1 MKQLLKLAFLFLL
14 TVNYA
19 SAQNEVN
26 APYSRFGLGELTA
39 NHTSSLSAIGSVC
52 QGVYNPLVVNYNN
65 PASYAFGYR
74 QRFIMQTGLGHT
86 TNRMQTKEASQ
97 ITNFTNL
104 SNFTIG
110 FPVAKWWGAS
120 LGILPYSDVAY
131 SFNDSWEDPAAILFF
146 EGYGG
151 LSRFYMGHAFKLH
164 KSLSV
169 GANLNYLFGSLNTSR
184 KVVFDDDSY
193 LHTRHTDQTIVSG
206 FYYDLGAMFKSKVSD
221 WTLSGSASLDNGGDV
236 SAKKT
241 ALSETFRFNNLTEE
255 IVEDTFNFSP
265 PENGS
270 IVLPRGFAV
279 GFSVSNDQWLIAAD
293 FNTKNWSEFRNFGA
307 SDNLENSSRY
317 AFGLEFTPD
326 KKAINKYFQMVRYRL
341 GAYTAN
347 TYLNLRGQHLQ
358 EKVVSFGFGL
368 PMKRSGALLNLS
380 AELGQRGTTQE
391 NLIQDTFARFKLGL
405 VLSDIWFIKRK
416 YD

>member
-1 MKQLLKLAFLFLL
+1 MKQLVKLAFLLL
-14 TVNYA
+14 LSINSVN
-19 SAQNEVN
+19 AQNEVN

-39 NHTSSLSAIGSVC
+39 NYTPTMAAMGSVS
-52 QGVYNPLVVNYNN
+52 QGVFNPLVVNYNN

-86 TNRMQTKEASQ
+86 TNRMQTLDASQ
-97 ITNFTNL
+97 ITNYTNL
-104 SNFTIG
+104 SHFTIG
-110 FPVAKWWGAS
+110 FPVAKWWGTS
-120 LGILPYSDVAY
+120 VGILPYSDIAY
-131 SFNDSWEDPAAILFF
+131 SFNDNWEDPAASLFF
-146 EGYGG
+146 EGSGG

-164 KSLSV
+164 KSLSI
-169 GANLNYLFGSLNTSR
+169 GGNLNYLFGSLNTIR
-184 KVVFDDDSY
+184 KVVFEDDSY

-206 FYYDLGAMFKSKVSD
+206 FYYDFGAMFKTKVSD
-221 WTLSGSASLDNGGDV
+221 WTLSTSVTLDNGGDV

-241 ALSETFRFNNLTEE
+241 VLSETFRFNNLIET
-255 IVEDTFNFSP
+255 VEDTFAYSSTK
-265 PENGS
+265 NGS
-270 IVLPRGFAV
+270 VVLPSGFAA
-279 GFSVSNDQWLIAAD
+279 GFSFSNDQWLIAAD
-293 FNTKNWSEFRNFGA
+293 YTTKNWSEFSNFGV
-307 SDNLENSSRY
+307 SDNLDNSSRY

-326 KKAINKYFQMVRYRL
+326 RKAINKYFQMVRYRL

-347 TYLNLRGQHLQ
+347 TYLNLRGQHLE

-368 PMKRSGALLNLS
+368 PMKRSGTLLNLS

-391 NLIQDTFARFKLGL
+391 NLIQDTFARFKIGL

>member
-1 MKQLLKLAFLFLL
+1 MKQLFNLTFLL
-14 TVNYA
+14 LLTINCA

-39 NHTSSLSAIGSVC
+39 NYMPALSAMGSVS

-65 PASYAFGYR
+65 PASYVFGYR

-86 TNRMQTKEASQ
+86 TNRMQTQAASQ
-97 ITNFTNL
+97 TTNYTNL
-104 SNFTIG
+104 SHFTIG

-120 LGILPYSDVAY
+120 VGILPYSDVAY
-131 SFNDSWEDPAAILFF
+131 SFNDSWEDPAASLFF
-146 EGYGG
+146 EGSGG
-151 LSRFYMGHAFKLH
+151 LSRFYIGHALKPH

-169 GANLNYLFGSLNTSR
+169 GANLNYLFGSLNTIR
-184 KVVFDDDSY
+184 KVVFEDDFY
-193 LHTRHTDQTIVSG
+193 LHGRHTDQIIVSG
-206 FYYDLGAMFKSKVSD
+206 FYYDFGAMFKTQVSD
-221 WTLSGSASLDNGGDV
+221 WTLSASATLDNGGNV

-241 ALSETFRFNNLTEE
+241 ALSETFRFNNLIE
-255 IVEDTFNFSP
+255 IVEDTFSYSQ
-265 PENGS
+265 EDGS
-270 IVLPRGFAV
+270 VVLPSGFAT

-293 FNTKNWSEFRNFGA
+293 YTTKNWSEFTSFGD
-307 SDNLENSSRY
+307 SDNLDNSSRY

-326 KKAINKYFQMVRYRL
+326 RKAINKYFKMVRYRL

-358 EKVVSFGFGL
+358 EKVFSFGFGL

-380 AELGQRGTTQE
+380 AELGQRGTTEE
-391 NLIQDTFARFKLGL
+391 NLIQDTFARFKIGL

>member
-1 MKQLLKLAFLFLL
+1 MKQLVKLTFLL
-14 TVNYA
+14 LLTANCA

-39 NHTSSLSAIGSVC
+39 NYTPTLSAMGSVS

-86 TNRMQTKEASQ
+86 TNRMQTQDASQ
-97 ITNFTNL
+97 ITNYTNL
-104 SNFTIG
+104 SHFTIG

-120 LGILPYSDVAY
+120 VGILPYSDVAY
-131 SFNDSWEDPAAILFF
+131 SFNDSSEDPAAGLFF
-146 EGYGG
+146 EGSGG
-151 LSRFYMGHAFKLH
+151 LSRFYMGHAFKPH
-164 KSLSV
+164 KSLSI

-184 KVVFDDDSY
+184 KVVFEDDSY
-193 LHTRHTDQTIVSG
+193 LHARHSDQTMVSG
-206 FYYDLGAMFKSKVSD
+206 FYYDFGAMFKTKVSD
-221 WTLSGSASLDNGGDV
+221 WTLSASATLDNGGDV

-241 ALSETFRFNNLTEE
+241 ALSETFRFNNLIE
-255 IVEDTFNFSP
+255 IVEDTFAYSQ
-265 PENGS
+265 EDGS
-270 IVLPRGFAV
+270 VVLPSGFAA
-279 GFSVSNDQWLIAAD
+279 GFSASNDQWLLAAD
-293 FNTKNWSEFRNFGA
+293 YTTKNWSEFSNFGA
-307 SDNLENSSRY
+307 SDNLDNSSRY

-326 KKAINKYFQMVRYRL
+326 RKAINKYFQMVRYRL

-391 NLIQDTFARFKLGL
+391 NLIQDTFARFKVGL

>member
-1 MKQLLKLAFLFLL
+1 MKQLVKLAFLLL
-14 TVNYA
+14 LSVNCVN
-19 SAQNEVN
+19 AQNEVN
-26 APYSRFGLGELTA
+26 APYSRFGLGELTP
-39 NHTSSLSAIGSVC
+39 NSTPSLSAMGSVS

-86 TNRMQTKEASQ
+86 TNRMQTQDASQ
-97 ITNFTNL
+97 ITNYTNL
-104 SNFTIG
+104 SHFTIG

-120 LGILPYSDVAY
+120 VGILPYSDVAY
-131 SFNDSWEDPAAILFF
+131 SFNDSWEDPASSLFF
-146 EGYGG
+146 EGSGG

-164 KSLSV
+164 KSLSI
-169 GANLNYLFGSLNTSR
+169 GANLNYLFGSLNTTR
-184 KVVFDDDSY
+184 KVVFEDNSY
-193 LHTRHTDQTIVSG
+193 LHARHTDQTIVSG
-206 FYYDLGAMFKSKVSD
+206 FYYDFGVMFKTKVSD
-221 WTLSGSASLDNGGDV
+221 WTLSTSATLDNGGGV

-241 ALSETFRFNNLTEE
+241 VLSETFRLNNLIE
-255 IVEDTFNFSP
+255 IVEDTFAYTTTKDGNV
-265 PENGS
+265 
-270 IVLPRGFAV
+270 VLPSGFAA
-279 GFSVSNDQWLIAAD
+279 GFSFSNDQWLIAAD
-293 FNTKNWSEFRNFGA
+293 YSIKNWSEFSNFGD
-307 SDNLENSSRY
+307 SDNLDNSSRF

-326 KKAINKYFQMVRYRL
+326 RKAINKYLQMIRYRL
-341 GAYTAN
+341 GAYSAN

-391 NLIQDTFARFKLGL
+391 NLIQDTFARLKIGL